1 MLSAQPSLDLLKQ
14 ELSRLSTYTKEIGK
28 AQEVA
33 TQAQAAANAV
43 IEAAENISLE
53 NSLLLD
59 ELKTEHLRT
68 ISEQTVILQTA
79 SHQQA
84 ADAQDII
91 RQEVSGLRQGA
102 ETAAKVLQQVL
113 EEQPHILATITAQY
127 KQEGSSQTDLVRQR
141 IGESTAFLSEQVAA
155 QIGKLDQVKKDFD
168 VAVRKQL
175 DVLTSITDRL
185 QVISGSLTAFRDA
198 MNAAR
203 FTDRLEE
210 LDSKQERLVIL
221 TAQNHTSLLSRLEVL
236 ESIQQHGTEMNTTLA
251 ALKSQNLLLQAVIAI
266 GIVALLALHFIK

>member
-1 MLSAQPSLDLLKQ
+1 MSAQPSLEILKQ

-33 TQAQAAANAV
+33 THAQAAANAV
-43 IEAAENISLE
+43 IEAAENVSLE
-53 NSLLLD
+53 SSQLLE

-68 ISEQTVILQTA
+68 MTEQTAFLQTA

-84 ADAQDII
+84 ANAQDII

-113 EEQPHILATITAQY
+113 EEQPQILATITAQH

-141 IGESTAFLSEQVAA
+141 IAESTALLNEQVAT
-155 QIGKLDQVKKDFD
+155 QMGKLDQVKKDFD

-198 MNAAR
+198 MNAAK

-210 LDSKQERLVIL
+210 LDSKQERLVVL
-221 TAQNHTSLLSRLEVL
+221 TEKNHTGLLSRLEVL
-236 ESIQQHGTEMNTTLA
+236 ESIQQHGAEMHTTLT

>member
-1 MLSAQPSLDLLKQ
+1 MSAQPSLEILKQ

-33 TQAQAAANAV
+33 THAQAAANAV
-43 IEAAENISLE
+43 IEAAENVSLE
-53 NSLLLD
+53 SSQLLE

-68 ISEQTVILQTA
+68 MTEQTAFLQTA

-113 EEQPHILATITAQY
+113 EEQPQILATITAQH

-141 IGESTAFLSEQVAA
+141 IAESTALLNEQVAT
-155 QIGKLDQVKKDFD
+155 QMGKLDQVKKDFD

-210 LDSKQERLVIL
+210 LDSKQERLIVL
-221 TAQNHTSLLSRLEVL
+221 TEKNHTGLLSRLEVL
-236 ESIQQHGTEMNTTLA
+236 ESIQQQGAEMHTTLA

>member
-1 MLSAQPSLDLLKQ
+1 MLSAQPSLEILKQ

-33 TQAQAAANAV
+33 THAQAAATAV
-43 IEAAENISLE
+43 IKAAENISLE
-53 NSLLLD
+53 SSQLLGD
-59 ELKTEHLRT
+59 LKTEHLRT
-68 ISEQTVILQTA
+68 VTEQTIILQKA

-84 ADAQDII
+84 TDAQDII
-91 RQEVSGLRQGA
+91 RQELSGLRLGA
-102 ETAAKVLQQVL
+102 ETAAKALQQVL
-113 EEQPHILATITAQY
+113 EEQPHILATITAQH
-127 KQEGSSQTDLVRQR
+127 KQEGSSQTDLLRQR
-141 IGESTAFLSEQVAA
+141 IGESTAFLTEQVAN
-155 QIGKLDQVKKDFD
+155 QIGKIEQVKRDFD
-168 VAVRKQL
+168 VAVRKQVG
-175 DVLTSITDRL
+175 VLTSITDRL

-198 MNAAR
+198 MNASR

-236 ESIQQHGTEMNTTLA
+236 ESIQQHGVETNTALA
-251 ALKSQNLLLQAVIAI
+251 ALKSQNLILQAVIAV

>member
-1 MLSAQPSLDLLKQ
+1 MLSAQPSLEILKQ

-33 TQAQAAANAV
+33 TQAQAAATAV
-43 IEAAENISLE
+43 IKAAENIGLKS
-53 NSLLLD
+53 SQLLGD
-59 ELKTEHLRT
+59 LKTEHLRAV
-68 ISEQTVILQTA
+68 SEQTVILEKA

-91 RQEVSGLRQGA
+91 RQEISGLRQGA

-127 KQEGSSQTDLVRQR
+127 KQEGSSQTDLLRQR
-141 IGESTAFLSEQVAA
+141 IGESTAFLTEQVAS
-155 QIGKLDQVKKDFD
+155 QIGKLNQVKKDFD
-168 VAVRKQL
+168 VAVRKQI

-203 FTDRLEE
+203 FTDHLEE
-210 LDSKQERLVIL
+210 LDSKQEKLVVL
-221 TAQNHTSLLSRLEVL
+221 TAQNHTSLLNRLEVL
-236 ESIQQHGTEMNTTLA
+236 ESIQQHGAEMNTTLA
-251 ALKSQNLLLQAVIAI
+251 ALKSQNLILQAVIAV
-266 GIVALLALHFIK
+266 GTVVLLALHFIK